1 VAGSS
6 SIYCFVTKKKIFC
19 ETRVQLYETSGSKPL
34 IATVERIARFR
45 ARPAKSAEH
54 AITLNDMDA

>member
-1 VAGSS
+1 
-6 SIYCFVTKKKIFC
+6 VTKKKIFC

-34 IATVERIARFR
+34 IAAVERIARFR
-45 ARPAKSAEH
+45 ARPAKSAKH